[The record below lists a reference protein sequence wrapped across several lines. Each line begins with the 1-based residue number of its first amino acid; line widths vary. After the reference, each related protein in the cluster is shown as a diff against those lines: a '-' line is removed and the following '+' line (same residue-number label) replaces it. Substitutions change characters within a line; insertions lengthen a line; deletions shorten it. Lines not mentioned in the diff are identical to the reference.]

1 MAKLEILAPFILSFE
16 GGWSDHPN
24 DHGGKTN
31 MGVTLTTWKSVGY
44 DKNMDRNIDADD
56 LRIISREDVIN
67 RVMRPWFWDRLRADQ
82 INSQAVANIIVDW
95 AWMSGPVNVAK
106 RVQALLG
113 VKTDGVFGPITLN
126 AINTAKPYNL
136 FCNIWQLRDNFYKG
150 IINKDQSQAKFKNGW
165 YRRLYAIHFTELVD
179 NKGKMIYFE

>member
-44 DKNMDRNIDADD
+44 DKDMDGDIDADD
-56 LRIISREDVIN
+56 LRLINKDDVIQ
-67 RVMRPWFWDRLRADQ
+67 RVMRPWFWNKMRADD
-82 INSQAVANIIVDW
+82 IESQAVANIIVDW

-106 RVQALLG
+106 RIQTILG
-113 VKTDGVFGPITLN
+113 VKADGVFGPITVK
-126 AINTAKPYNL
+126 AINGTKPYNL
-136 FCNIWQLRDNFYKG
+136 FCCIWQIRDSFYKD
-150 IINKDQSQAKFKNGW
+150 IIRKDPTQEKFRNGW
-165 YRRLYAIHFTELVD
+165 LRRLYAIRFTELVD
-179 NKGKMIYFE
+179 NKGKIIYFE